1 MLGKLNKT
9 KKRIE
14 TLLGDTL
21 ILSASVVFL
30 GVFSIKE
37 RKSIR
42 KEMAEY
48 LQNTTGGF
56 IKCG

>member
-1 MLGKLNKT
+1 MLGKLTKT

-14 TLLGDTL
+14 TLLGDAL

-37 RKSIR
+37 RKMIR

-48 LQNTTGGF
+48 L
-56 IKCG
+56 

>member
-1 MLGKLNKT
+1 MLGKLTKT

-14 TLLGDTL
+14 TLLGDAL

-37 RKSIR
+37 RKIIR

-48 LQNTTGGF
+48 LQNTTGGT